1 MTGTLGRFMTT
12 ATGVWLRASRRPASL
27 PHPLGL
33 DGFRGMA
40 VIAVIA
46 YHLDLS
52 WTGGGFLG
60 VEVFFTL
67 SGFLIT
73 QLLVLEMSRTGRVDV
88 RAFAAARARRLVP
101 ALVACVL
108 LTVVAVRFV
117 LPSGVAG
124 VRDDAL
130 SSLLYVQNWHLALD
144 GVPYGET
151 WGTPSPLLHLWSLAV
166 EGQLYVLWPAL
177 LIGVLAVF
185 GRTRAAFVA
194 LAIAA
199 VSAVAMALQYDP
211 DSSGLAYYATDSR
224 ASGFLVG
231 AALALFWRPQ
241 LWSRRLPTAARAG
254 LDVAGLVALGAL
266 LVAFV
271 QTSEFDDA
279 LYEEGGFLLV
289 GLISA
294 VVIAAATRPR
304 SVTGW
309 ALGSRWL
316 VWMGERSYGIYLY
329 HWPLFV
335 LTRSF
340 GDGLAVDGL
349 RVVATL
355 LIAAASYQWLELP
368 VRRGVLRR
376 ARLRTDAA
384 PAVVAAFAAATAI
397 AIFAGV
403 LAIASPTGPADTDVA
418 AVPPVDPVTVAPAV
432 PPAPS
437 SAPAAA
443 PTPTVGVAPAPPPT
457 SGTALVVGD
466 SITLGCA
473 DALRTTLG
481 ANTLVDGKV
490 GRQFSTAA
498 AIVAA
503 WAATHTG
510 PIVIDLGANGTVQP
524 RDVESVLAAAG
535 DRRVVLVG
543 VSVPRR
549 WGGGN
554 NAVLS
559 AAAAGHAPKVAFVDW
574 AAIVAAH
581 PDSLGPDQ
589 VHPTGPGRTLL
600 AKAVAGALQP
610 A

>member
-1 MTGTLGRFMTT
+1 ML
-12 ATGVWLRASRRPASL
+12 
-27 PHPLGL
+27 
-33 DGFRGMA
+33 
-40 VIAVIA
+40 
-46 YHLDLS
+46 
-52 WTGGGFLG
+52 
-60 VEVFFTL
+60 
-67 SGFLIT
+67 
-73 QLLVLEMSRTGRVDV
+73 
-88 RAFAAARARRLVP
+88 
-101 ALVACVL
+101 
-108 LTVVAVRFV
+108 
-117 LPSGVAG
+117 
-124 VRDDAL
+124 
-130 SSLLYVQNWHLALD
+130 
-144 GVPYGET
+144 
-151 WGTPSPLLHLWSLAV
+151 
-166 EGQLYVLWPAL
+166 
-177 LIGVLAVF
+177 
-185 GRTRAAFVA
+185 GRTRAALVA
-194 LAIAA
+194 LAIAV

-231 AALALFWRPQ
+231 ATLALLWRPQ
-241 LWSRRLPTAARAG
+241 LWSRRLPTAARAS
-254 LDVAGLVALGAL
+254 LDVAGLVALVAL
-266 LVAFV
+266 LVTFV
-271 QTSEFDDA
+271 RTSEFDDA
-279 LYEEGGFLLV
+279 LYEQGGFLQI

-309 ALGSRWL
+309 VLGGRWL
-316 VWMGERSYGIYLY
+316 VWVGARSYGIYLY

-340 GDGLAVDGL
+340 GDSLALDGL

-355 LIAAASYQWLELP
+355 LIAAASYRWLELP
-368 VRRGVLRR
+368 IRRGLIRR
-376 ARLRTDAA
+376 ARLTTDAA
-384 PAVVAAFAAATAI
+384 PAVVVAFGAATAI
-397 AIFAGV
+397 ALFAGV
-403 LAIASPTGPADTDVA
+403 LAVTSPTGPAADSAVSA
-418 AVPPVDPVTVAPAV
+418 APPVDPGTAAPAV

-437 SAPAAA
+437 SAP
-443 PTPTVGVAPAPPPT
+443 TPTVSVAPAPPAPT
-457 SGTALVVGD
+457 PGAALVVGD

-490 GRQFSTAA
+490 GRQFSTAT

-503 WAATHTG
+503 WAGAHTG

-549 WGGGN
+549 WQGGN

-559 AAAAGHAPKVAFVDW
+559 AAAAGHAPKVVFVDW

-581 PDSLGPDQ
+581 PGSLGPDQ
-589 VHPTGPGRTLL
+589 VHPTLPGRTLL
-600 AKAVAGALQP
+600 AKAVAGALRP